1 LFLNINV
8 LHNKILAHL
17 GLLIANLIYALN
29 YTLAKDVMPEY
40 IQPSGFI
47 LLRVIGGVFLFGLS
61 YSLFIQEKINKPD
74 LLLFGICGF
83 FGVAVN
89 QLLFFEGLNL
99 TTPINAAIIMT
110 STPILV
116 ILLSTF
122 ILNESITL
130 RKILGIFLGL
140 FGAVILILNGGD
152 FTTNTNYMQGNFFIL
167 MNATSYAFYLVLIK
181 PLMLKYHPI
190 TVMTLVFSFG
200 LIFVFPFGLE
210 ELFIIEWEIMPEKIV
225 LKILF
230 VVICTTFF
238 AYLFNSAALKY
249 VMPSTVSIYIYL
261 QPLFATVIAVLLQSD
276 RLDSIKIIS
285 SLFIFLGIYLVSFKP
300 QKKKYNLF

>member
-1 LFLNINV
+1 M
-8 LHNKILAHL
+8 K
-17 GLLIANLIYALN
+17 
-29 YTLAKDVMPEY
+29 
-40 IQPSGFI
+40 S
-47 LLRVIGGVFLFGLS
+47 
-61 YSLFIQEKINKPD
+61 
-74 LLLFGICGF
+74 
-83 FGVAVN
+83 
-89 QLLFFEGLNL
+89 
-99 TTPINAAIIMT
+99 
-110 STPILV
+110 
-116 ILLSTF
+116 
-122 ILNESITL
+122 
-130 RKILGIFLGL
+130 
-140 FGAVILILNGGD
+140 
-152 FTTNTNYMQGNFFIL
+152 
-167 MNATSYAFYLVLIK
+167 
-181 PLMLKYHPI
+181 
-190 TVMTLVFSFG
+190 FSFG

-210 ELFIIEWEIMPEKIV
+210 KLFIIEWETMPEKIV

>member
-1 LFLNINV
+1 MFLNINV

>member
-1 LFLNINV
+1 MFLNINV

-210 ELFIIEWEIMPEKIV
+210 ELFIIKWEIMPEKIV

>member
-1 LFLNINV
+1 MFLNINV

-61 YSLFIQEKINKPD
+61 YSLFIQEKIKKPD

>member
-1 LFLNINV
+1 M
-8 LHNKILAHL
+8 HNKILAHF

-47 LLRVIGGVFLFGLS
+47 LLRVIGGVCLFGLS
-61 YSLFIQEKINKPD
+61 YIIFVKEKIIKSD
-74 LLLFGICGF
+74 LFLFGICGF

-110 STPILV
+110 STPIIV

-122 ILNESITL
+122 ILNESITF

-140 FGAVILILNGGD
+140 FGALILILNGGD
-152 FTTNTNYMQGNFFIL
+152 FTTNINYMQGNFFIL
-167 MNATSYAFYLVLIK
+167 INATSYAFYLVLIK
-181 PLMLKYHPI
+181 PLMLKYNPI
-190 TVMTLVFSFG
+190 TVMILVFSFG
-200 LIFVFPFGLE
+200 LVFVFPFGLE
-210 ELFIIEWEIMPEKIV
+210 ELLIIEWGIMPDKIV
-225 LKILF
+225 LEVLF

-238 AYLFNSAALKY
+238 AYLFNSAALKH

-261 QPLFATVIAVLLQSD
+261 QPLFATVIAILLQSD
-276 RLDSIKIIS
+276 QLDSIKIIS
-285 SLFIFLGIYLVSFKP
+285 SLFIFLGIYLVSFNVKE
-300 QKKKYNLF
+300 KKHNLF

>member
-1 LFLNINV
+1 M
-8 LHNKILAHL
+8 HNKILAHL

>member
-1 LFLNINV
+1 M
-8 LHNKILAHL
+8 HNKILAHL

-47 LLRVIGGVFLFGLS
+47 LLRVIGGVCLFGLS
-61 YSLFIQEKINKPD
+61 HIIFVKEKIIKSD
-74 LLLFGICGF
+74 LLLFSICGF

-110 STPILV
+110 SAPILV

-140 FGAVILILNGGD
+140 FGALILILNGGS
-152 FTTNTNYMQGNFFIL
+152 FTTNTNYMHGNFFIL
-167 MNATSYAFYLVLIK
+167 INATSYAFYLVLIK

-200 LIFVFPFGLE
+200 LIFVLPFGLE
-210 ELFIIEWEIMPEKIV
+210 ELLIIEWRIMPEKIV
-225 LKILF
+225 LEVLF

-261 QPLFATVIAVLLQSD
+261 QPLFATVIAIFLQSD
-276 RLDSIKIIS
+276 WLDSIKIIS
-285 SLFIFLGIYLVSFKP
+285 SLFIFLGIYLVSFNAK
-300 QKKKYNLF
+300 KKKYNLF